1 MQVSPAIME
10 MSMEV
15 PEKIPKAE
23 AFDMIKLHHS
33 PLHTWEDP
41 NQGTAE
47 PPTHLR
53 LLPHYLW

>member
-33 PLHTWEDP
+33 PLHT
-41 NQGTAE
+41 
-47 PPTHLR
+47 
-53 LLPHYLW
+53 